1 MAVTAAVRGADQS
14 AIHLFVLDF
23 YRQLWRS
30 NTRTNETGGI
40 VFYDIH
46 AGPRDVRDSTEVLA
60 AIMSRIVIT
69 ATIDESNGTPR
80 AGTVTRTDV
89 VAWPD

>member
-1 MAVTAAVRGADQS
+1 MSPGLKGFQRREAGGQTWLR
-14 AIHLFVLDF
+14 
-23 YRQLWRS
+23 LWRS
-30 NTRTNETGGI
+30 DTRTNETGGI

-46 AGPRDVRDSTEVLA
+46 AGPRDVPDSTEVLA

-69 ATIDESNGTPR
+69 VTIDESNGTPR
-80 AGTVTRTDV
+80 ADTITRTDV

>member
-1 MAVTAAVRGADQS
+1 MSPGLKGFQRREAGGQTWLR
-14 AIHLFVLDF
+14 
-23 YRQLWRS
+23 LWRS
-30 NTRTNETGGI
+30 NTRANETGGI

-46 AGPRDVRDSTEVLA
+46 ADPRDVRDSTEVLA

-69 ATIDESNGTPR
+69 VTIDESNGTPR
-80 AGTVTRTDV
+80 ADTVTRTDV

>member
-1 MAVTAAVRGADQS
+1 
-14 AIHLFVLDF
+14 
-23 YRQLWRS
+23 
-30 NTRTNETGGI
+30 
-40 VFYDIH
+40 
-46 AGPRDVRDSTEVLA
+46 
-60 AIMSRIVIT
+60 MSRIVIT